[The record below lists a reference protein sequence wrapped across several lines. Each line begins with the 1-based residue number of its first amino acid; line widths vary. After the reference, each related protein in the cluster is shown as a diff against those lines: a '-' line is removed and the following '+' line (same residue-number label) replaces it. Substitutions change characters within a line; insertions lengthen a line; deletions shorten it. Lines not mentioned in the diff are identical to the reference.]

1 MKSIELFAG
10 IGGLGMGCELA
21 GFTPLGVIEWNQWA
35 CETLRENA
43 MRGYPLVRDW
53 RLHEGDVRA
62 FDWSSID
69 GETVDLVSGGPPCQP
84 FSLGGKHRAQAD
96 RRDMFPAAV
105 EFVRRLRPRAFVFEN
120 VKGLTRSSF
129 ANYFQYI
136 LLQLEFPEA
145 TIRAGET
152 WEDHLRRLQT
162 DKSSGKRHKSGL
174 TYNVVPSLVNA
185 ADHGVPQRRERVFIV
200 GFRADLGIEW
210 SFPRATHSLDAL
222 LRDQWVTGEY
232 WRRHGMRQPSVP
244 ERLAQRVRVLE
255 QSLLPLDTLPWR
267 TVRDAFTGLPDPQSS
282 AARDIFDHRLQNG
295 ARAYPGHTGSPLDLP
310 AKTLK
315 AGDHGVPG
323 GENMMV
329 RDDGTVRYFT
339 ARESARLQT
348 FPDGFKL
355 HGTWSEA
362 MRQIG
367 NAVPVMLARRVAAS
381 VAERLIDNEA
391 RDLSRSDLV
400 GRVSA

>member
-21 GFTPLGVIEWNQWA
+21 GFTPLAVIEWNKWA
-35 CETLRENA
+35 CETLRENTA
-43 MRGYPLVRDW
+43 RCYPLVREW
-53 RLHEGDVRA
+53 CLHEGDVRK
-62 FDWSSID
+62 FDWSSLN

-84 FSLGGKHRAQAD
+84 FSLGGRHRAHAD
-96 RRDMFPAAV
+96 QRDMFPAAV

-145 TIRAGET
+145 SIRSGET

-162 DKSSGKRHKSGL
+162 DKSSGQRRKAGL

-200 GFRADLGIEW
+200 GFRADLGVEW

-222 LRDQWVTGEY
+222 LHDQWVTGAY
-232 WRRHGMRQPSVP
+232 WRRHELEQPPVP
-244 ERLAQRVRVLE
+244 ERFADRVRGLK
-255 QSLLPLDTLPWR
+255 QSLLPPDTHPWR
-267 TVRDAFTGLPDPQSS
+267 TVRDALAGLPDPQAAS
-282 AARDIFDHRLQNG
+282 ASDISDHRFQDG

-329 RDDGTVRYFT
+329 RDDGTLRYFT

-355 HGTWSEA
+355 HGTWTEA

-367 NAVPVMLARRVAAS
+367 NAVPVLLARRVAAS
-381 VAERLIDNEA
+381 VAERLIENES
-391 RDLSRSDLV
+391 RRLSLATV
-400 GRVSA
+400 ERVKA